1 MSLFGKLQVPEDCLY
16 GHMTPASA
24 AFMIQVLLSSWET

>member
-1 MSLFGKLQVPEDCLY
+1 M

-24 AFMIQVLLSSWET
+24 